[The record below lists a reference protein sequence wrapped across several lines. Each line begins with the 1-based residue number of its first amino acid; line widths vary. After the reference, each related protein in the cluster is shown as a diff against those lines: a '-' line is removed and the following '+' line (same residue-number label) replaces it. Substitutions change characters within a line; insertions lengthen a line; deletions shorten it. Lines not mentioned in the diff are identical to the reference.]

1 VIHKTELPRPLKKN
15 RHFLNT
21 THKQK
26 ILQIRRKFF
35 SAQLHALKVAEKPCR
50 HPIFNT
56 EDKTDTEKPGFSFLK
71 NHKRVIFWTTDREKA
86 TF

>member
-1 VIHKTELPRPLKKN
+1 
-15 RHFLNT
+15 
-21 THKQK
+21 
-26 ILQIRRKFF
+26 
-35 SAQLHALKVAEKPCR
+35 LHALKVAEKPCR

-71 NHKRVIFWTTDREKA
+71 NHKRVIFGTTDREKA